1 MGLSQCSD
9 CGLDFQSL
17 LKAAALCVC
26 QFEMSGDKAD
36 KAIAVYV
43 HSKQQNMLCIRLV
56 RDGMADGIL
65 LLRSSKHRIKHVTS
79 VDFFFHS
86 VYFYFVAYRQG
97 KIQCT

>member
-79 VDFFFHS
+79 NDTRGFFFS
-86 VYFYFVAYRQG
+86 QRLFLFCG
-97 KIQCT
+97 L

>member
-36 KAIAVYV
+36 KATAKHVMY
-43 HSKQQNMLCIRLV
+43 QAGTGW
-56 RDGMADGIL
+56 DGMADGIL

-79 VDFFFHS
+79 NDTRGFFFPQRL
-86 VYFYFVAYRQG
+86 FLFCG
-97 KIQCT
+97 L

>member
-43 HSKQQNMLCIRLV
+43 HSKTCYV
-56 RDGMADGIL
+56 SGWYGMGWL
-65 LLRSSKHRIKHVTS
+65 MGS
-79 VDFFFHS
+79 
-86 VYFYFVAYRQG
+86 YF
-97 KIQCT
+97 